1 LIESVQKLKLE
12 IEHFKHEAT
21 IAEKNGDYGKV
32 AELRYGK
39 VREAEERLK
48 VMETNLTAAKESGSQ
63 LLKEEVDSEDITDVI
78 SAWTGIP
85 VARMLQ
91 SEREKLLHLED
102 ELHKRVIGQEAA
114 IESISDA
121 VRRSRAGLQDSK
133 KPIGSFIF
141 LGTTGVGKTELAKA
155 LAEFLFNNENAL
167 TRIDM
172 SEYQE
177 RHAVSRLVGAPPGY
191 VGYEEGG
198 QLTEAVRRKPY
209 SVVLLDEIEKAHPD
223 VFNILLQVLDD
234 GRLTDNKGR
243 TVNFKNT
250 IIIMTSNIGSHLI
263 QENFEHFSEEN
274 REQILLKTRNEVYEL
289 LKKTIRPEFLNRI
302 DETIMFEP
310 ITRENMNKIVEIQLK
325 YVIKTL
331 AEQDIKLTVTN
342 EAIDWLSQLGFDP
355 QFGARPVKRVI
366 QKQVLNE
373 LSKAILAGKVKK
385 EQSIQLDMF
394 DNKLVFINQNQPA
407 EISAN

>member
-1 LIESVQKLKLE
+1 
-12 IEHFKHEAT
+12 
-21 IAEKNGDYGKV
+21 
-32 AELRYGK
+32 
-39 VREAEERLK
+39 
-48 VMETNLTAAKESGSQ
+48 
-63 LLKEEVDSEDITDVI
+63 
-78 SAWTGIP
+78 
-85 VARMLQ
+85 
-91 SEREKLLHLED
+91 
-102 ELHKRVIGQEAA
+102 
-114 IESISDA
+114 
-121 VRRSRAGLQDSK
+121 
-133 KPIGSFIF
+133 
-141 LGTTGVGKTELAKA
+141 
-155 LAEFLFNNENAL
+155 
-167 TRIDM
+167 
-172 SEYQE
+172 
-177 RHAVSRLVGAPPGY
+177 
-191 VGYEEGG
+191 
-198 QLTEAVRRKPY
+198 
-209 SVVLLDEIEKAHPD
+209 
-223 VFNILLQVLDD
+223 
-234 GRLTDNKGR
+234 
-243 TVNFKNT
+243 
-250 IIIMTSNIGSHLI
+250 MTSNIGSHLI

-310 ITRENMNKIVEIQLK
+310 ITRENMNKIVEIQLH

>member
-1 LIESVQKLKLE
+1 
-12 IEHFKHEAT
+12 
-21 IAEKNGDYGKV
+21 
-32 AELRYGK
+32 
-39 VREAEERLK
+39 
-48 VMETNLTAAKESGSQ
+48 
-63 LLKEEVDSEDITDVI
+63 
-78 SAWTGIP
+78 
-85 VARMLQ
+85 
-91 SEREKLLHLED
+91 
-102 ELHKRVIGQEAA
+102 
-114 IESISDA
+114 
-121 VRRSRAGLQDSK
+121 
-133 KPIGSFIF
+133 
-141 LGTTGVGKTELAKA
+141 
-155 LAEFLFNNENAL
+155 
-167 TRIDM
+167 
-172 SEYQE
+172 
-177 RHAVSRLVGAPPGY
+177 
-191 VGYEEGG
+191 
-198 QLTEAVRRKPY
+198 
-209 SVVLLDEIEKAHPD
+209 LDEIEKAHPD
-223 VFNILLQVLDD
+223 IFNILLQVLDD

-263 QENFEHFSEEN
+263 QENFEQFSEEN

-310 ITRENMNKIVEIQLK
+310 ITRENMNKIVEIQLN

-331 AEQDIKLTVTN
+331 AEQDINLTVTN

-394 DNKLVFINQNQPA
+394 ENILVFINQNQPA
-407 EISAN
+407 EVSAN